1 MTAPKYP
8 LDGEMV
14 TLKALKQRLPAHGEE
29 LLKWAGQNGATTT
42 REYVDACERRRAA
55 SRAKTN
61 AQARKTPFAA
71 NVHFADG
78 RGRR

>member
-1 MTAPKYP
+1 MSTVKYQ

-14 TLKALKQRLPAHGEE
+14 TLKALKQRLPAHGED

-42 REYVDACERRRAA
+42 SEYIDACERRRAA

-61 AQARKTPFAA
+61 AQARKTKFAA
-71 NVHFADG
+71 SVHFADG
-78 RGRR
+78 RGRK